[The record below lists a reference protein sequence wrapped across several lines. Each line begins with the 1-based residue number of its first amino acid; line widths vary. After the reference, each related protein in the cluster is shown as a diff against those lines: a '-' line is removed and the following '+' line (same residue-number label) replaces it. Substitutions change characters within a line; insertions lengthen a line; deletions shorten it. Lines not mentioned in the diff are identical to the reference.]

1 MADRPEEGP
10 TDVPPSGTAEEAADR
25 PDHLGRDADTVDHVT
40 ELDAREEFQSAES
53 VSSDRPTPE
62 QGTTAAMEASR
73 PSGWP
78 GLAYDIGTS
87 VLAVLL
93 IGGFLF
99 AVSGVWP
106 PLVAVESGS
115 MIPNMHEGDL
125 VFVMEEHRFDGEA
138 AVEGTGVVP
147 AERGEESGYRTFGG
161 YGDVIVYEPD
171 GRSDQTPIIHRAM
184 LWVEAGENWSDEVT
198 PAFAGG
204 TVCESDSDPDT
215 DTGIRNCPAPHAGF
229 ITKGDNNDQY
239 DQVRSLS
246 GPVKPEWVVG
256 TAELRLPGVGWIRLG
271 SP

>member
-1 MADRPEEGP
+1 MEDRPEDGP
-10 TDVPPSGTAEEAADR
+10 GDVPPSGTAEEPID
-25 PDHLGRDADTVDHVT
+25 PPQEFDGDADGPETGTTHYAPAGDQDVGGVG
-40 ELDAREEFQSAES
+40 
-53 VSSDRPTPE
+53 SDRPAPE
-62 QGTTAAMEASR
+62 HGTSAAATSSR
-73 PSGWP
+73 PTGWP

-93 IGGFLF
+93 IGAFLF

-115 MIPNMHEGDL
+115 MTPNMHQGDL
-125 VFVMEEHRFDGEA
+125 VFVMDEHRFDGES
-138 AVEGTGVVP
+138 AVGETGVVT
-147 AERGEESGYRTFGG
+147 ANRGEESGYRTFGG

-184 LWVEAGENWSDEVT
+184 LWVEDGENWSDEVS
-198 PAFAGG
+198 PEFAGG
-204 TVCESDSDPDT
+204 SVCETDSDPDT

-229 ITKGDNNDQY
+229 ITKGDANDRY

-246 GPVKPEWVVG
+246 GPVKPDWVVG
-256 TAELRLPGVGWIRLG
+256 TAELKLPGVGWIRLG